1 MNAPNKHANF
11 NFDTPLPAKRDH
23 ARTLPAS
30 LTETSATQ
38 FVILLLPGFSQ
49 LCLSSLI
56 EPLRLANTL
65 SGRRLFAW
73 KPASLDGRS
82 VECSSGISV
91 GVSGAIHDQA
101 FGPGSVLMLCAGDG
115 VEGQNLPALRA
126 FLRRSARTGIQ
137 IYALDTAAWL
147 LADASLLDDVRCT
160 IHWGR
165 RAALSETFA
174 DLAVDDALF
183 VRDGRFTT
191 CAGGFATFDL
201 AAELIHRHGG
211 VQLARDVCQHLIAD
225 RWRDG
230 ASCQSVPPGLRY
242 AGAGKRLL
250 PVIHLMERHLE
261 DLLPLEEIS
270 RRVLLSRRQMERL
283 FERHLSTTPWQ
294 HYLALRLA
302 KARQLI
308 ELTDMAIMDVA
319 VACGFVSSS
328 HFSKTFRD
336 HYNVLPSELRESA
349 ATEQPRRPARM
360 SRSTMAAECR

>member
-11 NFDTPLPAKRDH
+11 NFDIPLPARGGH
-23 ARTLPAS
+23 APALPVA
-30 LTETSATQ
+30 LTETSTTE
-38 FVILLLPGFSQ
+38 FVILVLPGFSQ
-49 LCLSSLI
+49 LCLSSLV
-56 EPLRLANTL
+56 EPLRHANSL
-65 SGRRLFAW
+65 SGRRLFSW
-73 KPASLDGRS
+73 RLASLDGKS
-82 VECSSGISV
+82 VECASGISV

-101 FGPGSVLMLCAGDG
+101 FDPGSVLMLCAGDG
-115 VEGQNLPALRA
+115 VEGQDLPALRA
-126 FLRRSARTGIQ
+126 FLRRSARTGIH

-147 LADASLLDDVRCT
+147 LADASLLDDARCT

-165 RAALSETFA
+165 MAALSETFS
-174 DLAVDDALF
+174 DIDVDDALF

-201 AAELIHRHGG
+201 AAELIHDHGG
-211 VQLARDVCQHLIAD
+211 AQLARDVCQYLIAD

-230 ASCQSVPPGLRY
+230 ASCQSVPPGLRFG
-242 AGAGKRLL
+242 GAGKRLL
-250 PVIHLMERHLE
+250 PVIHLMERNLE
-261 DLLPLEEIS
+261 DLLPLEDIS
-270 RRVLLSRRQMERL
+270 ARVSLSRRQMERL

-308 ELTDMAIMDVA
+308 EHTDMAIMDVA

-336 HYNVLPSELRESA
+336 HYNALPSELREGA
-349 ATEQPRRPARM
+349 ATKQPRRPSQA
-360 SRSTMAAECR
+360 SRPTMAAACR